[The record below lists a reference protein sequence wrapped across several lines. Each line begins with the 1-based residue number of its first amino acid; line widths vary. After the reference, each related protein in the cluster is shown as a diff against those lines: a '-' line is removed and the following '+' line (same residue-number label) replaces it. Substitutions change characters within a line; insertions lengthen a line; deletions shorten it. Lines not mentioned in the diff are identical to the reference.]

1 MADKKCVLVVDD
13 EKELRELLVQKL
25 TKAGFDVAAAGDGE
39 EGLEVAREKKP
50 DLILLDIV
58 MPKMDGIT
66 MLKKMREEEWGKN
79 VEVMLLT
86 VLEDEQHLSQAL
98 EAGAREYFV
107 KTDWKLDDV
116 VERVKSK
123 LGA

>member
-66 MLKKMREEEWGKN
+66 MLKKLREEEWGKN